1 MTNMAAKL
9 QNTWIFPNGLIGS
22 VGCKNKKKT
31 DDELIN
37 LACIFM
43 TEADKS
49 QIELTNLTL
58 I

>member
-22 VGCKNKKKT
+22 VGCNNKKKT

-37 LACIFM
+37 LVCIFM
-43 TEADKS
+43 READKS
-49 QIELTNLTL
+49 QIEFTNLTL
-58 I
+58 T

>member
-9 QNTWIFPNGLIGS
+9 QNTWIFPNGLIGR

-37 LACIFM
+37 LVCIFM
-43 TEADKS
+43 READKS
-49 QIELTNLTL
+49 QIEFTNLTL

>member
-31 DDELIN
+31 DDKLIN
-37 LACIFM
+37 LVCIFM
-43 TEADKS
+43 READKS
-49 QIELTNLTL
+49 QIEFTNLTL
-58 I
+58 T